1 MEPRFGARLQL
12 SRNALFAQELEQWI
26 ETVIMV
32 NCSDRS
38 LPFDTAI
45 ALRTGMLP
53 TPDKR
58 PSPDA
63 MIAATTVHHGLTV
76 VTRNVSDL
84 AALGVTCL
92 DPWRYP
98 T

>member
-1 MEPRFGARLQL
+1 
-12 SRNALFAQELEQWI
+12 
-26 ETVIMV
+26 
-32 NCSDRS
+32 
-38 LPFDTAI
+38 
-45 ALRTGMLP
+45 MLP

-63 MIAATTVHHGLTV
+63 MITATTVHHGLTV